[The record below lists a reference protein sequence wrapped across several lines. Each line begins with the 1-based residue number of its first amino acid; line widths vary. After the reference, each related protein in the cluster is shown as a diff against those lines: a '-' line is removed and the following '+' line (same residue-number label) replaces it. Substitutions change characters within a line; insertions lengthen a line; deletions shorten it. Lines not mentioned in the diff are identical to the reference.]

1 MIGKKTRLGKG
12 SNNMEIYPALSSH
25 SQKIL
30 LRSNG
35 EHTLF
40 LKQQNESAYRWI
52 HSLLISAQSK
62 LDLQDPD
69 SAQPGFNCASV

>member
-12 SNNMEIYPALSSH
+12 SNNMEFYPALSSH

-40 LKQQNESAYRWI
+40 LKQQN
-52 HSLLISAQSK
+52 
-62 LDLQDPD
+62 
-69 SAQPGFNCASV
+69 